1 MYVVIGTKIA
11 IAKKPRKP
19 SENVHYWIQKGVN
32 DDEDIF
38 FIDNNGAYFVHEDQ
52 LEVIE

>member
-19 SENVHYWIQKGVN
+19 GENVHYWIQRNVN
-32 DDEDIF
+32 DEEDIY
-38 FIDNNGAYFVHEDQ
+38 FIDNDGTYFVHEDQ
-52 LEVIE
+52 LEVNE

>member
-19 SENVHYWIQKGVN
+19 GENVHYWIQRNVH
-32 DDEDIF
+32 DEEIIY
-38 FIDNNGAYFVHEDQ
+38 FIDNDGAYFVHEDQ
-52 LEVIE
+52 LEVNE

>member
-19 SENVHYWIQKGVN
+19 GENVHYWIQRNVN
-32 DDEDIF
+32 DEEIIY
-38 FIDNNGAYFVHEDQ
+38 FIDNDGAFFVHEDQ
-52 LEVIE
+52 LEVNG